1 MQRLDPKGDPST
13 AVRDGYYVAP
23 VDAPAPV
30 IASSL
35 DLRPNGSHLFIGPIG
50 SGKTTQLRVLE
61 AQLRDGT
68 SVTPAF
74 VDVGAVH
81 DVSAVRPGVLIF
93 AAATEVAA
101 LVAGTPQ
108 SAHQREWL
116 RKRARGAFW
125 DHEPDFDYP
134 YEDDGTR
141 WAPGVLRPPADPW
154 GETVAGARK
163 AVEALLSD
171 AEVEGVRP
179 EVTVLF
185 DGLDRLHD
193 LEAFE
198 RVVAE
203 DVRALQACGIGVV
216 IAASQRLLY
225 GASTEIRRHFDR
237 VHRIGAADPLFL
249 RSVLRSRADA
259 ALLSDAAADRIAEWS
274 GGVLRDLIAIAQG
287 AGEEAYVRGADL
299 IGVEHVDA
307 AANRFGRALLL
318 GVETQARATLEL
330 VLTTDSFAIGSDSDV
345 QLLVEDRLI
354 DLGGRY
360 VVHPTLV
367 PLLHAA

>member
-1 MQRLDPKGDPST
+1 MALQAGH
-13 AVRDGYYVAP
+13 YVEP
-23 VDAPAPV
+23 IDAPAPL

-35 DLRPNGSHLFIGPIG
+35 ELRPNASHLLIGPIG

-61 AQLRDGT
+61 ARLGDGT
-68 SVTPAF
+68 GVVPAF

-81 DVSAVRPGVLIF
+81 DVAAMRPGVLIF
-93 AAATEVAA
+93 AAATAVDA
-101 LVAGTPQ
+101 LTTGTAK
-108 SAHQREWL
+108 SAPWREWL
-116 RKRARGAFW
+116 RKKARGGHW
-125 DHEPDFDYP
+125 DIEPDYDERDY
-134 YEDDGTR
+134 GTT
-141 WAPGVLRPPADPW
+141 WEPGVLHPAADPW
-154 GETVAGARK
+154 NETVAAAKRALD
-163 AVEALLSD
+163 AVLADSD
-171 AEVEGVRP
+171 VDGVRP
-179 EVTVLF
+179 DITVLF

-193 LEAFE
+193 LDAFE

-203 DVRALQACGIGVV
+203 DVRALQASHLGVV

-249 RSVLRSRADA
+249 RSVLRFRADDV
-259 ALLSDAAADRIAEWS
+259 LLPDAAAERIAEWS

-287 AGEEAYVRGADL
+287 AGEEAYVGGADV

-318 GVETQARATLEL
+318 GVEAHARATLEQ
-330 VLTTDSFAIGSDSDV
+330 VLTTDSFAIGTDSDV

-367 PLLHAA
+367 PLLRAA

>member
-1 MQRLDPKGDPST
+1 MRRLDPKGDPST
-13 AVRDGYYVAP
+13 AVRDGHYVEPVEALAP
-23 VDAPAPV
+23 L

-35 DLRPNGSHLFIGPIG
+35 ELRPTGSHLLIGAIG

-61 AQLRDGT
+61 AQLRAGT
-68 SVTPAF
+68 GVIAAF
-74 VDVGAVH
+74 VDVGQFH
-81 DVSAVRPGVLIF
+81 DVSAVEPGVLF
-93 AAATEVAA
+93 LAAATAVAA
-101 LVAGTPQ
+101 AVPGTQ
-108 SAHQREWL
+108 KSADARAHLRGRAWGWREYP
-116 RKRARGAFW
+116 
-125 DHEPDFDYP
+125 DPDFENYQEQ
-134 YEDDGTR
+134 YSE
-141 WAPGVLRPPADPW
+141 WVPGVLRPPGDPW
-154 GETVAGARK
+154 GVTVAAAKHSLDLLLTDAAVDGA
-163 AVEALLSD
+163 
-171 AEVEGVRP
+171 RP

-237 VHRIGAADPLFL
+237 VHRIGAVDPLFL
-249 RSVLRSRADA
+249 RRVLRSRVDDE
-259 ALLSDAAADRIAEWS
+259 LLSDPSADRVAEWS

-287 AGEEAYVRGADL
+287 AGEDAYVRGAEF

-307 AANRFGRALLL
+307 AADRFGRALLL
-318 GVETQARATLEL
+318 GVETQARATLENA
-330 VLTTDSFAIGSDSDV
+330 LTNDSFAIGSNSDV